1 MPRQSFIKKIK
12 VRADSP
18 SPLHSPLETRAL
30 ALQPS
35 DPIQE
40 NCPVA
45 FFLFTAFISSATSW
59 SEPNT
64 ITPDQIKDGDQFRE
78 LDR

>member
-1 MPRQSFIKKIK
+1 MIFEIMSWKR
-12 VRADSP
+12 
-18 SPLHSPLETRAL
+18 LPLETRAL

-35 DPIQE
+35 EPIQE

-59 SEPNT
+59 SDPNT
-64 ITPDQIKDGDQFRE
+64 ITPERVSGWNFRFGLKEEQIQCEKKR
-78 LDR
+78 